1 MTGPATAGWRLG
13 IDRIDPRIF
22 GRAQVRTNGFIVFV
36 PKYGIEGPVYLA
48 EKGAA
53 ADASWAMDEEK
64 QLLTSPDSQTRCGGR
79 LVCCGAR
86 MSAFSMFAVR

>member
-1 MTGPATAGWRLG
+1 
-13 IDRIDPRIF
+13 
-22 GRAQVRTNGFIVFV
+22 VRTNGFIVFV

-64 QLLTSPDSQTRCGGR
+64 QLVTSPDSQTRCGGR
-79 LVCCGAR
+79 SACCGTRMPACS
-86 MSAFSMFAVR
+86 MSAVQYLWQQLAIGY